1 MPVPGASVPA
11 VKIGVP
17 PLTLFSTTIFVI
29 GMLPVFVTVP
39 LYVSNP
45 PGATGESGQLCVID
59 SNGVVTSV
67 QVLLAVFV
75 TATPQMLWPEAVA
88 MLADK
93 QFVGAR

>member
-1 MPVPGASVPA
+1 M
-11 VKIGVP
+11 
-17 PLTLFSTTIFVI
+17 LFNITMFVI

-45 PGATGESGQLCVID
+45 PGATGASGQLCVID

>member
-11 VKIGVP
+11 VKIGAP
-17 PLTLFSTTIFVI
+17 PLMLFNITMFVI

-45 PGATGESGQLCVID
+45 PGATGASGQLCVID
-59 SNGVVTSV
+59 SNGVVV
-67 QVLLAVFV
+67 IAHVVLAAFV
-75 TATPQMLWPEAVA
+75 TATPQMLRPVTVETLVEE
-88 MLADK
+88 

>member
-1 MPVPGASVPA
+1 M
-11 VKIGVP
+11 
-17 PLTLFSTTIFVI
+17 LFSTTTFVI
-29 GMLPVFVTVP
+29 GMLPMFVTVP

-45 PGATGESGQLCVID
+45 PGATGETGQLCVID
-59 SNGVVTSV
+59 NNGVVTKV

-88 MLADK
+88 TLTDE